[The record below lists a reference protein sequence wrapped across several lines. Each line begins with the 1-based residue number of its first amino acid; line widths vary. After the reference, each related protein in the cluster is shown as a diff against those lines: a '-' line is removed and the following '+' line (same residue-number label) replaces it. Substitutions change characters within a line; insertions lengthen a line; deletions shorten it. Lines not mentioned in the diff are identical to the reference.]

1 MPKLKTALSIPL
13 CLWSALACDGAAED
27 VLKRPSYGLML
38 AMSQFEVS
46 AEGKVLPRPK
56 AALLELLVPDPAGWS
71 SIKIEDGES
80 NVFHKAMVYDS
91 GTGDRGILT
100 LGGTAG
106 ALKLWTRG
114 KDGFASKTLWEADFG
129 GKFSR
134 MREAELLPMADGMT
148 SIVVATH
155 DQGVVAIVS
164 PAEGGY
170 KVRELD
176 RKPATFVH
184 EIEIGDLDGDG
195 NAEIYAT
202 PSDPNL
208 FDGKPQRGVVV
219 RYDPIEGK
227 RQIVA
232 DLGDR
237 HAKEILVVDLDGDG
251 KDELYVSV
259 EAVAGGQL
267 EIHRYLAGSAADA
280 GEVVAR
286 LQDRLCRFLTA
297 GDVDGDGRQELVAAA
312 NRSGLWLIRPREGRG
327 LWGKTLIDRESSGF
341 EHAALLADLD
351 GDGKHELYVASDDQ
365 GQVRRY
371 RWSGEGFERELLQ
384 ERAIPDAV
392 FTWNLMPVP
401 LDLVR

>member
-1 MPKLKTALSIPL
+1 MIKHKPLLSILL
-13 CLWSALACDGAAED
+13 CLWCALSCGGAAES
-27 VLKRPSYGLML
+27 VSGEPSQGLLL

-56 AALLELLVPDPAGWS
+56 AALLEVLIPTASGWS
-71 SIKIEDGES
+71 SLKIEDSES

-100 LGGTAG
+100 LGGSAG

-114 KDGFASKTLWEADFG
+114 TEGFTAKTLWKADFG
-129 GKFSR
+129 GKSSR
-134 MREAELLPMADGMT
+134 MREAELLPMADGST
-148 SIVVATH
+148 AIVVATH

-164 PAEGGY
+164 PGKDGY
-170 KVRELD
+170 SVRELD
-176 RKPATFVH
+176 RKPSTFVH

-208 FDGKPQRGVVV
+208 FDGKPQSGVVV
-219 RYDPIEGK
+219 RYDPVKGSRK
-227 RQIVA
+227 VVA

-237 HAKEILVVDLDGDG
+237 HAKEILVTDLDGDG

-267 EIHRYLAGSAADA
+267 EIRRYQAETPADE
-280 GEVVAR
+280 GQIVAR

-297 GDVDGDGRQELVAAA
+297 GDVDGDGKQELVAAA
-312 NRSGLWLIRPREGRG
+312 NRSGLWLIRPHQGRG
-327 LWGKTLIDRESSGF
+327 MWSKKLIDRDSSGF
-341 EHAALLADLD
+341 EHAALLVDLD
-351 GDGKHELYVASDDQ
+351 QDGKHELYVASDDQ

-371 RWSGEGFERELLQ
+371 RWSGEAFEKEVLQ
-384 ERAIPDAV
+384 ERTIPDAV

>member
-1 MPKLKTALSIPL
+1 MINHKTLLSILFCLWFALS
-13 CLWSALACDGAAED
+13 CGGAADSVPDEE
-27 VLKRPSYGLML
+27 PQGLLL
-38 AMSQFEVS
+38 ALSQFEVS

-56 AALLELLVPDPAGWS
+56 AALLEILIPTPSGWNS
-71 SIKIEDGES
+71 LKIEDGES

-100 LGGTAG
+100 LGGSA
-106 ALKLWTRG
+106 AVLKLWSLG
-114 KDGFASKTLWEADFG
+114 DDGLTAKTLWKADFG
-129 GKFSR
+129 GKSSR
-134 MREAELLPMADGMT
+134 MREAELLPMADGT
-148 SIVVATH
+148 TAIVVATH

-164 PAEGGY
+164 PSDGGY
-170 KVRELD
+170 SVRELD
-176 RKPATFVH
+176 RKPKTFVH

-208 FDGKPQRGVVV
+208 FDGKPQSGVVV
-219 RYDPIEGK
+219 RYDPVTGK
-227 RQIVA
+227 RTVVA

-237 HAKEILVVDLDGDG
+237 HAKEILVTDLDGDG

-267 EIHRYLAGSAADA
+267 EIRRYLAETAPDG
-280 GEVVAR
+280 GRIVAR
-286 LQDRLCRFLTA
+286 LPDRLCRFLTA
-297 GDVDGDGRQELVAAA
+297 GDVDGDGKPELVAAA

-327 LWGKTLIDRESSGF
+327 MWSKTLIDRDSSGF

-351 GDGKHELYVASDDQ
+351 RDGKHELYVASDDQ
-365 GQVRRY
+365 GQIRRY
-371 RWSGEGFERELLQ
+371 RWIGDGFERELLQ